1 MLESLIATSGTLAI
15 FGFSLSMAVLFVR
28 FSGSKEKA

>member
-1 MLESLIATSGTLAI
+1 MLESLIATSVTLFV
-15 FGFSLSMAVLFVR
+15 FGLSLLLATLFVR